1 MFDSSNCS
9 NCQEIPCLTRCQWM
23 DIDKDTARK
32 EMEKM
37 INGEDS
43 FVLKECVTC
52 FACDEYCPNNSHP
65 FDLKTELQEKFNT
78 FNINPAMLQGTIK
91 QFAPHD
97 EVRIKEIDSNKPVFN
112 KCTFSRINPKNMEG
126 QMFEDL
132 QYISGTDFFC
142 NLMFHHMAR
151 DSLIKERIPI
161 IMENIQKHGVKELIC
176 WHDECYG
183 MWTSYCQRNNIDV
196 PFKPIHVFEYVYEYL
211 KEHKSDIKKLNMKIA
226 YQRSCSNRFLPEIE
240 NYVDNICELIGVER
254 VKRTY
259 DRENALCC
267 AAPFSMLGKRNLV
280 KPTQEKNVKD
290 MIDNR
295 AEVCAFVCPM
305 CKETLGSKVEQK
317 GLKPYL
323 LTDLARMALGETVN

>member
-1 MFDSSNCS
+1 MFDKSNCS
-9 NCQEIPCLTRCQWM
+9 KCENIDCLTRCQWM
-23 DIDKDTARK
+23 EVDRETAK
-32 EMEKM
+32 QEMDKM
-37 INGEDS
+37 IKGEDS
-43 FVLKECVTC
+43 FILKDCVTC
-52 FACDEYCPNNSHP
+52 FACDEYCPYDSHP
-65 FDLKTELQEKFNT
+65 FDLKTELQEKYNT
-78 FNINPAMLQGTIK
+78 FNINPAMLQGAIK

-112 KCTFSRINPKNMEG
+112 RCTFSKINPENMKG

-161 IMENIQKHGVKELIC
+161 IMESIQKHGIKELIC

-196 PFKPIHVFEYVYEYL
+196 PFKPIHIFEYVYEYL
-211 KEHKSDIKKLNMKIA
+211 NDHKSEIKKLNMKIA

-240 NYVDNICELIGVER
+240 KYVDNICDLIGVER

-259 DRENALCC
+259 DRENAICC
-267 AAPFSMLGKRNLV
+267 AAPFAMLGKRELV
-280 KPTQEKNVKD
+280 KPTQEKNVND
-290 MIDNR
+290 MIEYG

-323 LTDLARMALGETVN
+323 LTDLARMALGERIN